1 MEDELEPKRLP
12 LSTVTLVFGS
22 LSVPL
27 AFARHLCSLAFV
39 LGLLALAFA
48 VWGKSRQGHPMRRY
62 TGTSVRNSTYGL
74 RAAVVG
80 TACSLLMWALYA
92 TNAIL

>member
-12 LSTVTLVFGS
+12 LSTVTLVFGA

-27 AFARHLCSLAFV
+27 AFTRHLCSLAFV

-48 VWGKSRQGHPMRRY
+48 LWGKGRQGHPMRRY
-62 TGTSVRNSTYGL
+62 TDASIRNSTHGL

-80 TACSLLMWALYA
+80 TACSVIMWVLYA